1 MINIPILKKNFR
13 EHIWLWGIVTAVLVL
28 YLFLLLG
35 TYAPDGKAG
44 VILLFSGLPSAVQTA
59 LGAGNYGLS
68 LSGIL
73 GGYFWENIFTLV
85 PFVVSIPVAASF
97 VAGKLESG
105 AFAWILS
112 APVEREKLLFTQI
125 YSFTFALFAL
135 FFVNCLV
142 GIVCGLAFCGSY
154 FVISE
159 FLLMCLGGFCL
170 HFCLG
175 GLLFVMS
182 AMCDEKA
189 LAVMITTGIVLLFY
203 ILKMLASLGG
213 IFGYL
218 KYVTIFSMYLAD
230 DVIDGGMFFIW
241 KYPVL
246 ILAGVLLYWLSMRI
260 FEKRDLPL

>member
-135 FFVNCLV
+135 FFVNCL
-142 GIVCGLAFCGSY
+142 
-154 FVISE
+154 ISE
-159 FLLMCLGGFCL
+159 LLLMCLGGFCL

-175 GLLFVMS
+175 GLLFVIS

-218 KYVTIFSMYLAD
+218 KLS
-230 DVIDGGMFFIW
+230 
-241 KYPVL
+241 L
-246 ILAGVLLYWLSMRI
+246 IHI
-260 FEKRDLPL
+260 

>member
-13 EHIWLWGIVTAVLVL
+13 EHICLWGIVTAVLIL

-85 PFVVSIPVAASF
+85 PFVFSIPVAASF

-175 GLLFVMS
+175 GLLFVIS

-189 LAVMITTGIVLLFY
+189 LAVMIMTGIVLLFY
-203 ILKMLASLGG
+203 ILKMLAWGDFRISEICDDLLHVSGG
-213 IFGYL
+213 RCDRRGHVFYMEISGTDPGGRSAL
-218 KYVTIFSMYLAD
+218 LAFHAN
-230 DVIDGGMFFIW
+230 I
-241 KYPVL
+241 
-246 ILAGVLLYWLSMRI
+246 
-260 FEKRDLPL
+260 

>member
-13 EHIWLWGIVTAVLVL
+13 EHICLWGIVTAVLIL

-85 PFVVSIPVAASF
+85 PFVFSIPVAASF

-154 FVISE
+154 FVIYE

-175 GLLFVMS
+175 GLLFV
-182 AMCDEKA
+182 
-189 LAVMITTGIVLLFY
+189 
-203 ILKMLASLGG
+203 
-213 IFGYL
+213 
-218 KYVTIFSMYLAD
+218 SMT
-230 DVIDGGMFFIW
+230 
-241 KYPVL
+241 
-246 ILAGVLLYWLSMRI
+246 
-260 FEKRDLPL
+260 

>member
-85 PFVVSIPVAASF
+85 PFVFSIPVAASF

-125 YSFTFALFAL
+125 YSFYICP
-135 FFVNCLV
+135 VC
-142 GIVCGLAFCGSY
+142 IVFCKLSGRNS
-154 FVISE
+154 VRP
-159 FLLMCLGGFCL
+159 
-170 HFCLG
+170 
-175 GLLFVMS
+175 GLLRIVF
-182 AMCDEKA
+182 CDFRVLTDVPWRILPA
-189 LAVMITTGIVLLFY
+189 FLPWGPAVCDICNV
-203 ILKMLASLGG
+203 
-213 IFGYL
+213 
-218 KYVTIFSMYLAD
+218 
-230 DVIDGGMFFIW
+230 
-241 KYPVL
+241 
-246 ILAGVLLYWLSMRI
+246 
-260 FEKRDLPL
+260 

>member
-105 AFAWILS
+105 ALPGFCRHLWS
-112 APVEREKLLFTQI
+112 VKSFCFTQI

-135 FFVNCLV
+135 FL
-142 GIVCGLAFCGSY
+142 
-154 FVISE
+154 
-159 FLLMCLGGFCL
+159 
-170 HFCLG
+170 
-175 GLLFVMS
+175 
-182 AMCDEKA
+182 
-189 LAVMITTGIVLLFY
+189 
-203 ILKMLASLGG
+203 
-213 IFGYL
+213 
-218 KYVTIFSMYLAD
+218 
-230 DVIDGGMFFIW
+230 
-241 KYPVL
+241 
-246 ILAGVLLYWLSMRI
+246 
-260 FEKRDLPL
+260 